1 MKSDS
6 EVLQNVLSELK
17 WDHRIGETEVG
28 VEVDKGVVTLT
39 GTVSSYGKKFAA
51 SEAAHRVKG
60 VLDVANDIN
69 VIPPESTI
77 ITDTDIATAVR
88 NTLKWDTF
96 LPDEK
101 IKSTVS
107 NGWVTLEGTLA
118 TVGQRQEVEAAI
130 RYLAGVRGVINSLK
144 VEKKTVNPIAVKST
158 IEDALERRAERE
170 ARDIR
175 VLVNDSSVTL
185 AGRVHSWEEKKAVV
199 AAAGHI
205 AGIQRIVDNLH
216 IDPSF

>member
-6 EVLQNVLSELK
+6 EILQNVLAELK

-28 VEVDKGVVTLT
+28 VEVDKGVITLT

-88 NTLKWDTF
+88 NILKWDTF

-101 IKSTVS
+101 IKSTVT

-118 TVGQRQEVEAAI
+118 TVGQRQEAEAAI

-144 VEKKTVNPIAVKST
+144 VAKKSVNPIAVKST
-158 IEDALERRAERE
+158 IENALERRAECE

-175 VLVNDSSVTL
+175 VMVNESSVTL

-199 AAAGHI
+199 AAAGQV
-205 AGIQRIVDNLH
+205 AGIQRVVDYLH